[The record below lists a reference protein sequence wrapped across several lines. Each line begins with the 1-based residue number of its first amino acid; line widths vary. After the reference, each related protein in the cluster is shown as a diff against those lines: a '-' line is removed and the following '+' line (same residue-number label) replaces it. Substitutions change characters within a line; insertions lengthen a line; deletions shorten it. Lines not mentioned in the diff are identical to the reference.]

1 MLLLLPLA
9 CGETLAPPLLAVST
23 DFDFLTVPWLP
34 AGLGAVARLS
44 ACPRFAGWIE
54 DERLLWTLQ
63 PLADRI
69 LLAGARAA
77 PLSL

>member
-34 AGLGAVARLS
+34 SGLGAVAASEL
-44 ACPRFAGWIE
+44 
-54 DERLLWTLQ
+54 
-63 PLADRI
+63 
-69 LLAGARAA
+69 
-77 PLSL
+77 LSLVCWVDRG